1 MPIELQNPE
10 EISRD
15 VLAARIQRYIE
26 SIIATFKRIGED
38 AVKVARL
45 THKYKDQT
53 GNLTSSIGYG
63 IVDDGSII
71 FQSSFDVVKSG
82 ANGAAEGKAYLRQL
96 ASENNQ
102 GIVLIIVAG
111 KNYAKFVEAKGLN
124 VLAGATI
131 QADAMAKKALKM
143 LKV

>member
-15 VLAARIQRYIE
+15 VLAARIERYIE

-71 FQSSFDVVKSG
+71 FQSNFDVIKSG
-82 ANGAAEGKAYLRQL
+82 VNGASEGKAYLRQL

-131 QADAMAKKALKM
+131 QADAMTKKALKM